1 MKKIFIT
8 GGVGFIGFNAANFF
22 IKKKFK
28 VKIFDNLIR
37 KGSKSNLKNLD
48 KKIIFEKG
56 DLRNYDLLYKS
67 VSKFNPDYIL
77 NCAGQVAVTTSV
89 KNPRLDFESNALG
102 TFNLLEVLR
111 KIKKKIRIIHLS
123 TNKVYGDLKD
133 LKI

>member
-8 GGVGFIGFNAANFF
+8 GGAGFIGFNAANFF
-22 IKKKFK
+22 IKKNFK

-67 VSKFNPDYIL
+67 VNKFNPDYIL

-111 KIKKKIRIIHLS
+111 KIGKKLDNS
-123 TNKVYGDLKD
+123 SFNK
-133 LKI
+133 